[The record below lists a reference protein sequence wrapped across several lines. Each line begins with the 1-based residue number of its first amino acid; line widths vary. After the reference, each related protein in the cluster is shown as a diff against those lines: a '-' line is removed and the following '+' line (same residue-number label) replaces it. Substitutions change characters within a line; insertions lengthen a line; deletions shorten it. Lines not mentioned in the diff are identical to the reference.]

1 MKKILIVLLTVVVV
15 LVIGICI
22 WKTVHKDET
31 LCAVTYRSQFGYSLS
46 MAKSDEHTTVT
57 YIDDGK
63 EPVVK
68 DVDISCYN
76 NIVDILDTY
85 DFPAWRKFSD
95 KEVATVGFNTL
106 EIRYESGKTFFYSL
120 SQDLPQK
127 AEDVFPVINTC
138 LLEYAG
144 ICR

>member
-22 WKTVHKDET
+22 WKNVHKDET
-31 LCAVTYRSQFGYSLS
+31 LCAVTYRSQFGYSLT
-46 MAKSDEHTTVT
+46 MTKSDEHTTVT
-57 YIDDGK
+57 YMDDGK

-85 DFPAWRKFSD
+85 DFQAWRKYSD
-95 KEVATVGFNTL
+95 KEVTTFGFNTL
-106 EIRYESGKTFFYSL
+106 EIRYESGKTLFYSL

-127 AEDVFPVINTC
+127 AEEVFPVINTC

-144 ICR
+144 ICK